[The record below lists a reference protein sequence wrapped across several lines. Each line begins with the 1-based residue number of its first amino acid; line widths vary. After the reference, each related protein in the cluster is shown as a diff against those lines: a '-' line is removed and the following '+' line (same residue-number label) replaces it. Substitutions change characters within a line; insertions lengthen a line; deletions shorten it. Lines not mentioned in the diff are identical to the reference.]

1 VSAEAAAAAELEN
14 VKNQRHLLSG
24 SRIRV
29 AFTAFTVLVLAILT
43 GLIFALVSHIFGQLT
58 PSIRADLEWK
68 AERGASELS
77 RITDVGIFLADPA
90 QIDKQFRIYSR
101 DSDILALVAA
111 DTDGKI
117 LNVYG
122 ALPGTSPSA
131 IFQGPAQELHRTKA
145 WYGAW
150 EDVVIE
156 GTKVGRVG
164 IAVSTARVEAG
175 SRLERNILLAAGI
188 GSFLAFLS
196 ALGFVHYY
204 IAPILR
210 ITETAFEKLK
220 KTTAAALE
228 AARIKSEFLANMSH
242 EIRTPMNGVLGM
254 IELLHGTQ
262 LNEKQRRYAQ
272 TLKAS
277 ANGLMTVLNDIL
289 DFSKIEAGKLALHA
303 GPCKTRDVLEEVG
316 ELFAARAHLKRIEIV
331 CHTDRNL
338 PRHVQ
343 VDRDRLKQIVS
354 NLAGNAVKFT
364 DSGQV
369 TLRANL
375 DRRQGKSVILFQ
387 VQDTGIGISEQAQAQ
402 LFSAFQQVDGSLT
415 RRYGGTG
422 LGLAISRQLV
432 SLMGGEIGVDSAPG
446 AGSTFW
452 FWIPLIEAEVDDT
465 DNVLPMT
472 NVRTLIVDDNATNRF
487 VLEELLTSWGI
498 EHESAPDAAAAIELV
513 SQRQSGDRP
522 FGLMITDMHMPDV
535 DGLSLA
541 RQVLENGKGAKP
553 AIVLLTS
560 QNEDSLPEGT
570 ELFIDGFMQ
579 KPVRANDLAAC
590 LSRVLNSQPPTK
602 MSSKRKL
609 KPRSSRP
616 SDTERRLLVVED
628 NAINQEV
635 MIEILRELGYTADV
649 ADNGQIALDM
659 LEKRAYP
666 LILMDCQMP
675 VLDGYQTTAVI
686 RQQEAPGERVPI
698 IAVTAHAL
706 PEERAKV
713 LAIGMDDYTS
723 KPIVQ
728 EVLAE
733 LLSRWWPE
741 DETEQ
746 SMRPSASQAAAAE
759 QSARRSAPQAPAAEA
774 VLVPPAKEQA
784 PNEKPNSALDPAIK
798 RSDRVVRIFLS
809 TVPRDIQAIEA
820 AIAAGD
826 SQALKLAA
834 HRLKGGCLAIGV
846 PRMASVCVQLEG
858 NPPNRA
864 ELLVQLG
871 HEFGRV
877 KARVEATL
885 MAVN

>member
-1 VSAEAAAAAELEN
+1 VSEPSHLGRPVPLRSLPVSPEAAAAAELEGL
-14 VKNQRHLLSG
+14 KHQRHVLSG

-29 AFTAFTVLVLAILT
+29 AFTGFTMLVLAILT
-43 GLIFALVSHIFGQLT
+43 GLIFAVVSHIFGRLT

-77 RITDVGIFLADPA
+77 RTTDVGILLADA
-90 QIDKQFRIYSR
+90 SHIDKQFAIYAR

-111 DTDGKI
+111 DTEGK
-117 LNVYG
+117 LLRVYG
-122 ALPGTSPSA
+122 ALPGMSPKA
-131 IFQGPAQELHRTKA
+131 IFAGPPQQLRRADG

-150 EDVVIE
+150 ENVLIE
-156 GTKVGRVG
+156 GTTVGRVG
-164 IAVSTARVEAG
+164 VAVSTARVEAG
-175 SRLERNILLAAGI
+175 SRLERNILLAAGL

-196 ALGFVHYY
+196 ALGFVRYY
-204 IAPILR
+204 ITPILR
-210 ITETAFEKLK
+210 LTETAFEKLK

-228 AARIKSEFLANMSH
+228 AARVKSEFLANMSH

-262 LNEKQRRYAQ
+262 LNDKQRRYAQ

-303 GPCKTRDVLEEVG
+303 VPCKTRDVLEEVG

-331 CHTDRNL
+331 CHADRNL

-343 VDRDRLKQIVS
+343 VDRDRLKQILS

-364 DSGQV
+364 EQGQV
-369 TLRANL
+369 SLRANG
-375 DRRQGKSVILFQ
+375 DRRNGKSVILFE
-387 VQDTGIGISEQAQAQ
+387 VEDSGIGISEDAKAQ
-402 LFSAFQQVDGSLT
+402 LFAAFSQVDGSLT

-432 SLMGGEIGVDSAPG
+432 SLMGGEIGVESTPG
-446 AGSTFW
+446 VGSTFW
-452 FWIPLIEAEVDDT
+452 FWIPLIEAEVEDT
-465 DNVLPMT
+465 DNVMPT
-472 NVRTLIVDDNATNRF
+472 SNVRTLIVDDNATNRF

-498 EHESAPDAAAAIELV
+498 EHESAPDAAAALTLV
-513 SQRQSGDRP
+513 EQRQSGERP
-522 FGLMITDMHMPDV
+522 FGLMITDMNMPDV
-535 DGLSLA
+535 NGVTLA
-541 RQVLENGKGAKP
+541 RRVLESGPGRKP

-560 QNEDSLPEGT
+560 QNEDSLAEGT

-579 KPVRANDLAAC
+579 KPVRADDLAAC
-590 LSRVLNSQPPTK
+590 LRRVLNSEPPAK
-602 MSSKRKL
+602 ISSKRKL

-616 SDTERRLLVVED
+616 HGEERRLLVVED
-628 NAINQEV
+628 NSINQEV
-635 MIEILRELGYTADV
+635 MVEILRELGYSADV
-649 ADNGQIALDM
+649 AENGQVALDM
-659 LEKRAYP
+659 LERRSYP

-675 VLDGYQTTAVI
+675 VLDGYQATTLI
-686 RQQEAPGERVPI
+686 RQREEPGEHVPI

-706 PEERAKV
+706 AEERAKV

-733 LLSRWWPE
+733 LLERWWPE
-741 DETEQ
+741 GGAATRDARAPLAKTEE
-746 SMRPSASQAAAAE
+746 ASVG
-759 QSARRSAPQAPAAEA
+759 S
-774 VLVPPAKEQA
+774 
-784 PNEKPNSALDPAIK
+784 SALDPNIK
-798 RSDRVVRIFLS
+798 RSDRVMRIFLS
-809 TVPRDIQAIEA
+809 SVPRDIEAIEA
-820 AIAAGD
+820 AIASSD
-826 SQALKLAA
+826 SQALRLAA

-858 NPPNRA
+858 NPGNRA

-871 HEFGRV
+871 YEFGRV
-877 KARVEATL
+877 KARVETTL
-885 MAVN
+885 AASN